1 MGELKRI
8 HQDTIP
14 RAISK
19 AERYRLLNEPW
30 ESESICRDILAADP
44 ENQDV
49 LVLLLLSITDQF
61 RRRKGV
67 DESTAEEVLA
77 KITDPYRRAYYG
89 GVICERWAKRLLQA
103 DYGAEVVLERLRRA
117 MDLYTEAQ
125 RMAPEHNED
134 AILRWN
140 TCERL
145 IERFGL
151 DEGDARSWDLAHI
164 EHFDD
169 EMPSR

>member
-1 MGELKRI
+1 MSELKRI
-8 HQDTIP
+8 HPDTIP

-30 ESESICRDILAADP
+30 ESESICRDILAVDP
-44 ENQDV
+44 DNQEV
-49 LVLLLLSITDQF
+49 LTLLLLSITDQF
-61 RRRKGV
+61 PRRKGV
-67 DESTAEEVLA
+67 AESDAEAVLA
-77 KITDPYRRAYYG
+77 RIRDPYRRTYYA
-89 GVICERWAKRLLQA
+89 GVIAERWAKRLLRA
-103 DYGAEVVLERLRRA
+103 DYGADVVLDRLRKA

-125 RMAPEHNED
+125 RLAPPHNED
-134 AILRWN
+134 ALLRWN
-140 TCERL
+140 TCVRL

-151 DEGDARSWDLAHI
+151 DRADARSWDLAHI

>member
-8 HQDTIP
+8 HADTIP

-44 ENQDV
+44 DNQDV

-67 DESTAEEVLA
+67 GESDAEEALA
-77 KITDPYRRAYYG
+77 KITDTYRRAYYA
-89 GVICERWAKRLLQA
+89 GVIAERWAKRLLRA
-103 DYGAEVVLERLRRA
+103 EYGPEVVLERLHKA
-117 MDLYTEAQ
+117 MDHYTEAQ
-125 RMAPEHNED
+125 RLAPEHNED
-134 AILRWN
+134 AVLRWN
-140 TCERL
+140 TCVRL

-151 DEGDARSWDLAHI
+151 DAGDAASWDLAHI

-169 EMPSR
+169 EMPTR